1 MASRAISGKPGGGK
15 SYLATRW
22 ILRDLLETE
31 NPIVTN
37 IPLDFDGIAA
47 YCEKHGKPGFDVG
60 SRITV
65 LPDESVREFWR
76 YRGNGVI
83 LPGLTDSEIASG
95 VRPDPQSFGG
105 PVCYYLDE
113 IHKFLNSREWKNT
126 GPLLLWYI
134 SQHRHF
140 GDEVVWITQHV
151 GNVDKQWKSVTQDY
165 TYVQNFAK
173 EKFRGFTK
181 GNKFRVETYLEPYTG
196 SQTLQESE
204 EVKPDWEGVGS
215 CYKTSIAGGDA
226 DKGKRVKGLPVWVLF
241 AGIGV
246 AAVLLALFFMY
257 GPDFIG
263 RKMAGEVT
271 KKESSKG
278 PEMWQRTAA
287 VGNATS
293 TRGGAPLVTPDLAP
307 KKEPPSVLAVPLK
320 SVSAHEVLSALNDR
334 GQQMQ
339 GVSVYPSPFGSGVVI
354 YGPDLQTVI
363 AVSETIKAIDSEAVN
378 SVVVQAVVLRRSKG
392 KSSSVG
398 MWEALQG
405 VVADGGFGLSQVA
418 FDPVAGILTFGAIT
432 GAQETVRLLGSQNV
446 KRYGFEVESRPVLS
460 MSSGRTAWFTS
471 GREVPIPVSQQN
483 IAGTQTSISYKKVN
497 FSLGVTATV
506 MPSGRLVLD
515 VVQSNDDVIGS
526 AEIGGDPVPTI
537 ATQSMQTRLEL
548 VAGQVA
554 VLGGV
559 EVANRGDDSRHFPV
573 LGAVPPLSWLFGA
586 RDKTEEKSELVVALT
601 AFVLP
606 AGVNAREVRRAEP
619 VNVAKRE
626 KGKTIPKHSMPL
638 MQRGKLGK
646 QPQPLSSK
654 AKTGL

>member
-1 MASRAISGKPGGGK
+1 MVSIRAPARG
-15 SYLATRW
+15 AT
-22 ILRDLLETE
+22 
-31 NPIVTN
+31 
-37 IPLDFDGIAA
+37 
-47 YCEKHGKPGFDVG
+47 
-60 SRITV
+60 
-65 LPDESVREFWR
+65 
-76 YRGNGVI
+76 
-83 LPGLTDSEIASG
+83 
-95 VRPDPQSFGG
+95 
-105 PVCYYLDE
+105 
-113 IHKFLNSREWKNT
+113 
-126 GPLLLWYI
+126 
-134 SQHRHF
+134 
-140 GDEVVWITQHV
+140 
-151 GNVDKQWKSVTQDY
+151 
-165 TYVQNFAK
+165 
-173 EKFRGFTK
+173 
-181 GNKFRVETYLEPYTG
+181 
-196 SQTLQESE
+196 
-204 EVKPDWEGVGS
+204 
-215 CYKTSIAGGDA
+215 
-226 DKGKRVKGLPVWVLF
+226 
-241 AGIGV
+241 
-246 AAVLLALFFMY
+246 
-257 GPDFIG
+257 
-263 RKMAGEVT
+263 
-271 KKESSKG
+271 
-278 PEMWQRTAA
+278 
-287 VGNATS
+287 
-293 TRGGAPLVTPDLAP
+293 
-307 KKEPPSVLAVPLK
+307 
-320 SVSAHEVLSALNDR
+320 
-334 GQQMQ
+334 
-339 GVSVYPSPFGSGVVI
+339 
-354 YGPDLQTVI
+354 GPDLQTVI